1 MSAFSIG
8 ATLSI
13 YSGSGFAVFTIN
25 RHLLEWLMIGGVL
38 SAIVGFLGV
47 KLEQR
52 DAEKEKKD

>member
-1 MSAFSIG
+1 M
-8 ATLSI
+8 
-13 YSGSGFAVFTIN
+13 FTIN